1 MTTTTERST
10 KLELLRARETELAI
24 TVDEARSRIAEYP
37 ALLHDARSRAIYAK
51 PNVRPGAELN
61 SEVSKLNAKER
72 KDVDGLRALEADLSA
87 CRGVIATEAARV
99 HEEETAGARKALEL
113 LHEQEKG
120 IWIKAGTL
128 LGELA
133 TTWNAYVEQV
143 EQSHQVTSANDLEGS
158 DALAVSPGPNSF
170 REFLDL
176 LLTAATD
183 ETVRSEP
190 YTEQLVDSGVYGRRG
205 SNGEDLGGAV
215 YDTKVVGT
223 RTVDT
228 RRRLDERDVLYRVVP
243 DLRSVVHTPK
253 G

>member
-1 MTTTTERST
+1 MA
-10 KLELLRARETELAI
+10 ELLSNVGKVTARL
-24 TVDEARSRIAEYP
+24 EAVCAGK
-37 ALLHDARSRAIYAK
+37 A
-51 PNVRPGAELN
+51 RPGGELGG
-61 SEVSKLNAKER
+61 SVRTLIDKDR
-72 KDVDGLRALEADLSA
+72 KDANALVGLEGDLSA
-87 CRGVIATEAARV
+87 VRSVIAEESARLALEEKAEALKQLEILHEREAAV
-99 HEEETAGARKALEL
+99 WA
-113 LHEQEKG
+113 
-120 IWIKAGTL
+120 KAGGL

-133 TTWNAYVEQV
+133 TVWNSYVEQV
-143 EQSHQVTSANDLEGS
+143 EQSHQITSANGLEGS

-243 DLRSVVHTPK
+243 DLRSVVHTPN

>member
-1 MTTTTERST
+1 VLGRQ
-10 KLELLRARETELAI
+10 LVLAP
-24 TVDEARSRIAEYP
+24 D
-37 ALLHDARSRAIYAK
+37 
-51 PNVRPGAELN
+51 VRL
-61 SEVSKLNAKER
+61 
-72 KDVDGLRALEADLSA
+72 VDGLRSWEADLSA
-87 CRGVIATEAARV
+87 CRGLVQQESDRV
-99 HEEETAGARKALEL
+99 HEQETAEARKQLEI
-113 LHEQEKG
+113 LHEQEKDV
-120 IWIKAGTL
+120 WAKAGGL
-128 LGELA
+128 LADLA
-133 TTWNAYVEQV
+133 TAWNAYVEHV
-143 EQSHQVTSANDLEGS
+143 EPAHRLARVNGLEGS

-243 DLRSVVHTPK
+243 DLRSVVHIPK